1 MAEQDVSLAM
11 EAPQESTLLDSAIP
25 AEQTKYVPD
34 VQEPEL
40 AHPEPEHSLAHINPF
55 WRSNPSAPTRLPE
68 QQITSE
74 PDNPLEQT
82 ITFEENHLSGPL
94 AAFEQPTF
102 PEIVESLEH
111 APSEAQAKPEE
122 PLASVAKADLSE
134 SPDISAQHRDF
145 AQLIGMDEPSSS
157 HSEVLSQSNN
167 ELATATLT
175 REAIP
180 SEHVNTTKEQSS
192 AEAPHPMDTMDT
204 VMDTLNV
211 EPTGPSDHTQPF
223 QIPTTSGV
231 VHHGDHMDRSEESQ
245 YPAQAGMW
253 EQTDSGDDQE
263 VIGRTLD
270 VDSSDTDSALGS
282 DTSSLTTSISSSVT
296 DYRFEHGR
304 RYHAFHDG
312 AYYLPNDEIETD
324 RLDLQHHVWRLT
336 LNGALYLSPISDNIA
351 SVLDVGTGTGIW
363 AIEFAQEH
371 PSTQVVGVDLS
382 PIQPT
387 FVPPNC
393 SFIIDNVEEDWVYDK
408 KFDFIHA
415 RMLVLGMHDWPRFF
429 RQSWD
434 YMKPGAW
441 LEMQELQFP
450 VRSDDGSAEK
460 DSPFYEW
467 SLRVMEAA
475 EKVSINPTA
484 CEKFEEQLAQQGF
497 VNIRY
502 ETIKW
507 PIGSWAKGKK
517 EKEIGR
523 WMLENTMQGLQG
535 VSMALLT
542 RHLGWSREAVEL
554 FLVGVRKQ
562 LLDRSSH
569 CYVDVRVVLGQK
581 PFAA

>member
-1 MAEQDVSLAM
+1 MAEQGISVAVK
-11 EAPQESTLLDSAIP
+11 APQESTLLDSAIP
-25 AEQTKYVPD
+25 AEQIKNLPD
-34 VQEPEL
+34 VQEPEQ
-40 AHPEPEHSLAHINPF
+40 AHPVLEHSLAHINPL
-55 WRSNPSAPTRLPE
+55 WHSKPSEQTQLPE
-68 QQITSE
+68 LQTTSE
-74 PDNPLEQT
+74 PLNPLEQT
-82 ITFEENHLSGPL
+82 INPKENHLLGPL

-102 PEIVESLEH
+102 PEIAESLDH
-111 APSEAQAKPEE
+111 PPPDAQAKPEE
-122 PLASVAKADLSE
+122 LLASVGNAGLLE
-134 SPDISAQHRDF
+134 STDVSAQNGEL
-145 AQLIGMDEPSSS
+145 AQLIGIDEPSSS
-157 HSEVLSQSNN
+157 YSAVSSQSNN
-167 ELATATLT
+167 EPATATST
-175 REAIP
+175 SQTIS
-180 SEHVNTTKEQSS
+180 SEHVNTTKEYFS
-192 AEAPHPMDTMDT
+192 AEI
-204 VMDTLNV
+204 
-211 EPTGPSDHTQPF
+211 PTPTYMPIAGLDGPSEHSHPSQV
-223 QIPTTSGV
+223 PTTSSAV
-231 VHHGDHMDRSEESQ
+231 YHGDQMDTSEESHH
-245 YPAQAGMW
+245 PAQAGTW
-253 EQTDSGDDQE
+253 EQHDAEDDQ
-263 VIGRTLD
+263 VPVGRTLD
-270 VDSSDTDSALGS
+270 VDSSETDSALGS

-304 RYHAFHDG
+304 RYHAYHDG

-336 LNGALYLSPISDNIA
+336 LNGALYLSPISDSIA

-371 PSTQVVGVDLS
+371 PSVQIIGVDLS

-393 SFIIDNVEEDWVYDK
+393 SFIIDNVEEDWLYDK

-450 VRSDDGSAEK
+450 VKSDDGSAGK
-460 DSPFYEW
+460 DSPFSEW
-467 SLRVMEAA
+467 SYRVMEAA
-475 EKVSINPTA
+475 EKVGINPRS

-542 RHLGWSREAVEL
+542 RHLGWSREAVEV
-554 FLVGVRKQ
+554 FLIKVREQ
-562 LLDRSSH
+562 ILDRSSH
-569 CYVDVRVVLGQK
+569 VYVDVRVVLGQK
-581 PFAA
+581 PF